1 MTEATRP
8 LPFFATPYRLAI
20 IYGMGG
26 PAVCPTKT
34 CQELTEDE
42 TGLVLRGIRSKYIKR
57 IHLDIPIR
65 FKPHST
71 VLVEG

>member
-1 MTEATRP
+1 
-8 LPFFATPYRLAI
+8 
-20 IYGMGG
+20 MGG
-26 PAVCPTKT
+26 LAVRPAKT

-42 TGLVLRGIRSKYIKR
+42 TGLVLRGIQSKYIKR
-57 IHLDIPIR
+57 IQLDIPIR